1 MTFVVQWINMEY
13 LYKKNHSYTDTTK
26 QANRIVWN
34 IIYMQPTFTFARGGR
49 RGLSQERIYEDDQ
62 IVIFIKK
69 SFFYSKIK
77 NYVNSKFVKTKF
89 NIATAREWAC

>member
-1 MTFVVQWINMEY
+1 MTIVVQLINMEY

-26 QANRIVWN
+26 QANQIVWKR
-34 IIYMQPTFTFARGGR
+34 IYMRPSFTFARGGR

-62 IVIFIKK
+62 MVIFIKK

-77 NYVNSKFVKTKF
+77 NYANSKFVKTKF
-89 NIATAREWAC
+89 NIAPAGEWAC